1 MTSLALSQ
9 EIGLRSLVWGLQVR
23 QHAPEDYQ
31 RCIIDHALSIKKTLS
46 KSLLVEIYFRTVGSG
61 WIFSPTL
68 EDGLEMDVHWSE
80 VKCG

>member
-31 RCIIDHALSIKKTLS
+31 RCIIDHALSIKKDFIKVVIGRDL
-46 KSLLVEIYFRTVGSG
+46 F
-61 WIFSPTL
+61 
-68 EDGLEMDVHWSE
+68 
-80 VKCG
+80 